1 MVGIEGRYI
10 LIKRV
15 RGKEDNVTFQVD
27 PSMDLALQVWIS
39 EASNL
44 FQQPFFLVRL
54 LCYSVL
60 VDSFFIT
67 WACYAVAFTVKRNVA
82 LLILIVVLGWWLK
95 KTGGLEPNWVAVWND
110 LNKRGLFYDL
120 DLDFC
125 LCSSGIY
132 HSLQKYTK
140 FLFHRLMIIKLC
152 SKIELEYTWC
162 LWKWIW
168 PFCAWKFIEFYK
180 IGKVLERRNDIAD
193 IVFVT

>member
-95 KTGGLEPNWVAVWND
+95 KTGGLELNWVAVWND
-110 LNKRGLFYDL
+110 LNQRGLFYDL

-125 LCSSGIY
+125 LCSSGYIIACR
-132 HSLQKYTK
+132 SILK
-140 FLFHRLMIIKLC
+140 FF
-152 SKIELEYTWC
+152 ST
-162 LWKWIW
+162 
-168 PFCAWKFIEFYK
+168 
-180 IGKVLERRNDIAD
+180 D
-193 IVFVT
+193 